1 MANTQTL
8 RQKRYF
14 DQEYFERLI
23 YNKRAIEIV
32 EEKRKR
38 RNSVLNI
45 AMLMTCVILI
55 VYFAISF
62 FITLSCRLSLV
73 YGQRKI
79 NSLEA
84 TLEQKKSVNALIE
97 DEINHMVDEE
107 YVRKTAIM
115 KLSMYVPSEKDIIYF
130 DKSNNSYVRHY
141 DNVN

>member
-1 MANTQTL
+1 MANTKTIS
-8 RQKRYF
+8 QKRYF
-14 DQEYFERLI
+14 DQEYFERHI

-38 RNSVLNI
+38 RSNVLSI
-45 AMLMTCVILI
+45 TMLLCSI
-55 VYFAISF
+55 VLVAYFAVSF
-62 FITLSCRLSLV
+62 FLTLSCRLSLV
-73 YGQRKI
+73 YGQRRI
-79 NSLEA
+79 SSLEI
-84 TLEQKKSVNALIE
+84 TLDKKKNANALIE

-130 DKSNNSYVRHY
+130 DKSNSSYVRHY

>member
-1 MANTQTL
+1 MVNTGTL

-23 YNKRAIEIV
+23 YNKRAVEIV

-38 RNSVLNI
+38 RNNVLNVLMLLASVL
-45 AMLMTCVILI
+45 LV
-55 VYFAISF
+55 VYFVISF
-62 FITLSCRLSLV
+62 FFTLTSRLSLV
-73 YGQRKI
+73 YGQRRI
-79 NSLEA
+79 TSLEA
-84 TLEQKKSVNALIE
+84 TLDQKKNANALIE

-107 YVRKTAIM
+107 CVRKTAIM

-141 DNVN
+141 DNVK

>member
-1 MANTQTL
+1 MVNANTL

-38 RNSVLNI
+38 RSNALNI
-45 AMLMTCVILI
+45 MMLLTSI
-55 VYFAISF
+55 VLVLYFAVSF
-62 FITLSCRLSLV
+62 FLTLSSRLSLV

-84 TLEQKKSVNALIE
+84 TLDQKKNANALIE

-107 YVRKTAIM
+107 FVRKTAIM

-130 DKSNNSYVRHY
+130 DKSNNAYVRHY

>member
-55 VYFAISF
+55 VYFVISF

>member
-32 EEKRKR
+32 EEKRKKR
-38 RNSVLNI
+38 SNVLNI
-45 AMLMTCVILI
+45 TMLICSVLL
-55 VYFAISF
+55 VAYFVVNF
-62 FITLSCRLSLV
+62 FLTLSYRLSLV
-73 YGQRKI
+73 YGQRRI
-79 NSLEA
+79 NSLQA
-84 TLEQKKSVNALIE
+84 TLDQKKNANTLIE

-107 YVRKTAIM
+107 FVRKTAIM

-130 DKSNNSYVRHY
+130 DKSNDSYVRHY

>member
-14 DQEYFERLI
+14 DQEIFERHI

-38 RNSVLNI
+38 RSNVLNI
-45 AMLMTCVILI
+45 TMLFCSIVLV
-55 VYFAISF
+55 VYFAASF
-62 FITLSCRLSLV
+62 FLTLSHRLSLV

-79 NSLEA
+79 SSLEA
-84 TLEQKKSVNALIE
+84 TLDQKKNANALIE

-107 YVRKTAIM
+107 FVRKTAIM

-130 DKSNNSYVRHY
+130 DKSNSSYVRHY

>member
-62 FITLSCRLSLV
+62 FITLSFRLSLV

>member
-1 MANTQTL
+1 MVNTGTL

-23 YNKRAIEIV
+23 
-32 EEKRKR
+32 
-38 RNSVLNI
+38 
-45 AMLMTCVILI
+45 
-55 VYFAISF
+55 ISF
-62 FITLSCRLSLV
+62 FFTLTSRLSLV
-73 YGQRKI
+73 YGQRRI
-79 NSLEA
+79 TSLEA
-84 TLEQKKSVNALIE
+84 TLDQKKNANALIE

-141 DNVN
+141 DNVK